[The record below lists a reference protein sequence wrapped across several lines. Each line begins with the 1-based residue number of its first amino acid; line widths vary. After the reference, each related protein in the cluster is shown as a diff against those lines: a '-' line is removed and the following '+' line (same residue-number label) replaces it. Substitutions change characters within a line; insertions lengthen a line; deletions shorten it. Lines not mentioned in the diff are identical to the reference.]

1 MMMMMMMMMMML
13 FVYSDEDEAIHSNH
27 IHLLSTVISNEKAW
41 SCLISHYPQLFRVL
55 LDQDVMCGS
64 SMAKCNSIVLETF
77 GKHPCSQNSASESIE
92 EKRESIGKDSIWKP
106 SLLLSFNY
114 EPAINA
120 CAHHGSPCRNRHT
133 SWNIGL
139 IHCGCSF
146 AQVGATSDQSP
157 RSSERAFLH
166 MNPGAKEEVT

>member
-1 MMMMMMMMMMML
+1 
-13 FVYSDEDEAIHSNH
+13 
-27 IHLLSTVISNEKAW
+27 
-41 SCLISHYPQLFRVL
+41 
-55 LDQDVMCGS
+55 
-64 SMAKCNSIVLETF
+64 MAKCNAIVLETF

-146 AQVGATSDQSP
+146 AQVGATSEQSP
-157 RSSERAFLH
+157 RSGERAFLH
-166 MNPGAKEEVT
+166 MNPGVRLFLKPRRGSHDWVVFFSPRLEWFFLARPYRIWQIKPYLGILSSGLPCT

>member
-1 MMMMMMMMMMML
+1 
-13 FVYSDEDEAIHSNH
+13 
-27 IHLLSTVISNEKAW
+27 
-41 SCLISHYPQLFRVL
+41 
-55 LDQDVMCGS
+55 
-64 SMAKCNSIVLETF
+64 MAKCNAIVLETF

-146 AQVGATSDQSP
+146 AQVGATSEQSP
-157 RSSERAFLH
+157 RSGERAFLH
-166 MNPGAKEEVT
+166 MNPGVRLFLKPRGHMTGSCIFTTSRMVFFGQALQNLANQTVPWHTIIRAPLYISHNG